1 MSGERILP
9 WDWHPGVIPEN
20 VVIDETAYVETS
32 FSFTEYHS
40 RVACGVQIGKGSSTY
55 SGTMFDVG
63 PCGRVRL
70 GDYVLVHGA
79 RMVCDAEITIDDYT
93 FISWNVVLMDS
104 YRAPFDPIARRRI
117 IENLSRRGER
127 RLVTETSG
135 RPIHIG
141 RAAWIGFDV
150 CILPGV
156 SIGDGAIIGAR
167 SVVLENVEPYT
178 IVGGNPAR
186 LMRRLDVKGI
196 DYGC

>member
-1 MSGERILP
+1 MSDGRTLS

-20 VVIDETAYVETS
+20 VFIDETAYVETS
-32 FSFTEYHS
+32 FSFTEYRS
-40 RVACGVQIGKGSSTY
+40 QVAVGVQIGKGSSTY

-63 PCGRVRL
+63 PQGRVRL

-79 RMVCDAEITIDDYT
+79 RIICDAEIDIGDYT
-93 FISWNVVLMDS
+93 FLSWNVLLMDS
-104 YRAPFDPIARRRI
+104 YRVSFDPLMRRRLL
-117 IENLSRRGER
+117 ENLSRRDEHHDEEEW
-127 RLVTETSG
+127 VG
-135 RPIHIG
+135 RPIRIG
-141 RAAWIGFDV
+141 RAAWIGFDA

-156 SIGDGAIIGAR
+156 SIGDGAIVGAR
-167 SVVLENVEPYT
+167 SVVLDNVEPYT

>member
-1 MSGERILP
+1 MSRGRTLP
-9 WDWHPGVIPEN
+9 GDWHPGVIPEN
-20 VVIDETAYVETS
+20 VLIDETAYVETS
-32 FSFTEYHS
+32 FSFTEYRS
-40 RVACGVQIGKGSSTY
+40 QIAIGVQIGRGSSTY
-55 SGTMFDVG
+55 SGSMFDVG
-63 PCGRVRL
+63 PVGRVRL

-79 RMVCDAEITIDDYT
+79 RMICDAEIDIGDYT

-117 IENLSRRGER
+117 IEKISRQDER
-127 RLVTETSG
+127 YFMTEMSG
-135 RPIHIG
+135 RPIRIG

-156 SIGDGAIIGAR
+156 SIGDGAIVGAR

-186 LMRRLDVKGI
+186 FVRRLDVKGI

>member
-1 MSGERILP
+1 VGTGRTLP

-20 VVIDETAYVETS
+20 VLVDETAYVETS
-32 FSFTEYHS
+32 FSFTEYRS
-40 RVACGVQIGKGSSTY
+40 GAAIGVQIGKGSSTY

-63 PCGRVRL
+63 KQGRVRL

-79 RMVCDAEITIDDYT
+79 RIICDAEIEVGDYT
-93 FISWNVVLMDS
+93 FISWNVVLMDT

-117 IENLSRRGER
+117 VERLPFQEER
-127 RLVTETSG
+127 RLTAETPG
-135 RPIHIG
+135 RPIYIG
-141 RAAWIGFDV
+141 RAVWIGFDV

-156 SIGDGAIIGAR
+156 TIGDGAIVGAR

-196 DYGC
+196 DYGR